1 MGKGYTQSTNINP
14 PRTMMISQYLARH
27 TSVHVCTHAVNV
39 DLSRTGVPLKP
50 SVSKW
55 MVGGMLGNRL
65 SVRGDRVTG
74 FPGRAVAGRTV
85 RGRTSSSLGVLIGRT
100 PVTGLVALADLARE
114 RAEEDRRDRLLVME

>member
-1 MGKGYTQSTNINP
+1 
-14 PRTMMISQYLARH
+14 MMISKYLARY
-27 TSVHVCTHAVNV
+27 TSVHVCTQAVNV

-55 MVGGMLGNRL
+55 MVGGMFGNRL
-65 SVRGDRVTG
+65 SVRGERVTG

-114 RAEEDRRDRLLVME
+114 RAEEDRRDRLLVIE